1 MLRLFFGE
9 TMRQVMSVA
18 DQPTAEDVRIQLERL
33 LAGVPFK
40 TSRRCQTLLRH
51 IVERALAGES
61 ASLKERSLGV
71 DAFERQSDY
80 DTSEDPVVRVTAGEV
95 RKKLAQYYQQPEH
108 AGEPRIE
115 LNPGSYIPEFH
126 FPDTA
131 VTPPPPALAPAPPP
145 RTRRKLLIAACA
157 TAAVAITAVCLLA
170 FRWQRSD
177 LERFWGPMLD
187 APGGVLFCLGQP
199 RVYNLRSDREQRDLE
214 NRIEG
219 PPGGSLESSQD
230 SIPLQRL
237 VPMWDRYVALGDAT
251 CLLRLTSLFEKRG
264 RPYRI
269 RGGASTSFS
278 DLRERPAVLIGAFN
292 NEWTLRALGRLRY
305 TFYKDFRGLEG
316 IRDRDHPERSD
327 WKLVDAWPGWSI
339 SNDYAIVS
347 RVVDRSTDKMV
358 VIAAGITHFGTEGAG
373 EFLSDPA
380 HFAEAVPRLPPDW
393 QARNLQIELPATG
406 ACSQHTSGKNNLGHV
421 LCFPFVFI
429 RVNSWPILFCL
440 SR

>member
-1 MLRLFFGE
+1 
-9 TMRQVMSVA
+9 MRQVMSGAPEAVA
-18 DQPTAEDVRIQLERL
+18 DQLERL
-33 LAGVPFK
+33 LAGAPFR

-51 IVERALAGES
+51 IVERTLAGEN

-71 DAFERQSDY
+71 DVFGRAADY

-108 AGEPRIE
+108 ASEPRIE

-126 FPDTA
+126 FPDTPL
-131 VTPPPPALAPAPPP
+131 TPPPSVLAPAPPP
-145 RTRRKLLIAACA
+145 RTKPKLLIAACA
-157 TAAVAITAVCLLA
+157 TAALAITAVCLLA
-170 FRWQRSD
+170 IRWQRSD
-177 LERFWGPMLD
+177 LEQFWGPMLD

-199 RVYNLRSDREQRDLE
+199 RVYNLRSDAEQRDLE

-219 PPGGSLESSQD
+219 PPAGSLESSKET
-230 SIPLQRL
+230 IPLQLL

-269 RGGASTSFS
+269 RGAASTSFP

-292 NEWTLRALGRLRY
+292 NEWTLRALGGLRY
-305 TFYKDFRGLEG
+305 TFCKDYQGLEA

-327 WKLVDAWPGWSI
+327 WKLVNSWPAWRI
-339 SNDYAIVS
+339 SNDYAIVA
-347 RVVDRSTDKMV
+347 RVADRSTDKMV
-358 VIAAGITHFGTEGAG
+358 VIAAGITHFGTEAAG

-380 HFAEAVPRLPPDW
+380 YFAEAVPRLPPGW
-393 QARNLQIELPATG
+393 RRRNLQIVLSVPVVDGASGHPRVMAT
-406 ACSQHTSGKNNLGHV
+406 HV
-421 LCFPFVFI
+421 
-429 RVNSWPILFCL
+429 W
-440 SR
+440 